1 MPLTLPPKK
10 IGRKKKTP
18 PALVRV
24 SGAMRVPKSAALPAD
39 PMLGLLTI
47 TFATPMPYPHPWSN
61 KHLRGIGAIILID
74 GGAQPLRNA
83 PISCAVGRHKVLRTG
98 AAAWHNRC
106 STGAMKEAALR
117 ILLVDQNIT
126 RASILE
132 EGLREAGYTNVTVVR
147 DMQNLLR
154 RIVDADPDVI
164 CIDLENPNR
173 DVLEQMFQVSRAV
186 RRPVAMFV
194 DRSDSDMIKA
204 AVESGVGAYVVDGL
218 KKERVKAVLDMAISR
233 FKAFNDLREE
243 LDRAKQ
249 ALDERKVVERAKGI
263 LMKERGLTEEAAY
276 ALLRKAAM
284 SDNKRV
290 VEIAQ
295 AVITA
300 AGLLR

>member
-1 MPLTLPPKK
+1 MT
-10 IGRKKKTP
+10 
-18 PALVRV
+18 
-24 SGAMRVPKSAALPAD
+24 
-39 PMLGLLTI
+39 
-47 TFATPMPYPHPWSN
+47 
-61 KHLRGIGAIILID
+61 D
-74 GGAQPLRNA
+74 G
-83 PISCAVGRHKVLRTG
+83 
-98 AAAWHNRC
+98 
-106 STGAMKEAALR
+106 ALR
-117 ILLVDQNIT
+117 ILLVDQNVT

-132 EGLREAGYTNVTVVR
+132 EGLREAGYTSVTVVR

-154 RIVDADPDVI
+154 RIVDEDPDVI

-173 DVLEQMFQVSRAV
+173 DVLEQMFQMSRVV

-194 DRSDSDMIKA
+194 DRSDSDMIRA

-218 KKERVKAVLDMAISR
+218 KKERVKAVVDMAVSR

-243 LDRAKQ
+243 LDQAKQ
-249 ALDERKVVERAKGI
+249 ALGDRKVVERAKGI
-263 LMKERGLTEEAAY
+263 LMKERGLTEDAAY